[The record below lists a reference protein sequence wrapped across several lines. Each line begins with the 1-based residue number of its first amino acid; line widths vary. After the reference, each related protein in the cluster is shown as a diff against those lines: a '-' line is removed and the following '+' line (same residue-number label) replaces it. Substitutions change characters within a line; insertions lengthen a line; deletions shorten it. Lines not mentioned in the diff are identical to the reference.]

1 MGLNDY
7 LVIYGTAWITE
18 GGAAELR
25 QRLARTYPD
34 VRFPPTDNPPPG
46 YITHI
51 GVEPRLPTLVF
62 RRWVGRV
69 GGGAG
74 SGPDQCVDGEE
85 RDLWRRVPGLLR
97 GGQELLAGEVLE
109 LLL

>member
-1 MGLNDY
+1 VGW
-7 LVIYGTAWITE
+7 T
-18 GGAAELR
+18 R
-25 QRLARTYPD
+25 
-34 VRFPPTDNPPPG
+34 RFPFEAVRACGPQETG
-46 YITHI
+46 LR
-51 GVEPRLPTLVF
+51 EPRLPTLVF

-74 SGPDQCVDGEE
+74 SGPDQYVDGEE